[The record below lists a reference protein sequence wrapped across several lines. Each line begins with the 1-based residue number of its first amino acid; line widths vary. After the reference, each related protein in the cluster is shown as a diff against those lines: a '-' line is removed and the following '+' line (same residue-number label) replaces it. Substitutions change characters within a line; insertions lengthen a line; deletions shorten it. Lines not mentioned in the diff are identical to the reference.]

1 MIILMSTWI
10 FLKNLVEK
18 NFLIKKCFYSSAKDE
33 TTYDN
38 GEKLVGRKSVEDC
51 LTCKKIKNKCNMK
64 NMGDYH
70 DHYLKKDV
78 LLLADIF
85 EKIIG
90 TCLNFY
96 GFDRCYY
103 FSSPGLSW
111 GVMLKITVVKF
122 KNISDI
128 DMYFF
133 IQRD

>member
-1 MIILMSTWI
+1 M
-10 FLKNLVEK
+10 EK

-90 TCLNFY
+90 TCFNFY

-133 IQRD
+133 IERD